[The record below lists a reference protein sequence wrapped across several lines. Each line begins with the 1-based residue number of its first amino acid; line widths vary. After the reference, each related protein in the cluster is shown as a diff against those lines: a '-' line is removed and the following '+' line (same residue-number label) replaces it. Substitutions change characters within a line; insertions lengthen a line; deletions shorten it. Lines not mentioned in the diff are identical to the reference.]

1 MDLVLYVLSGLAG
14 LAVIGLISAGL
25 TLGAHVLAP
34 HWSRR
39 GKIMAGSLCA
49 TIVVMAL
56 PYAGLA
62 IDGDLGLSEDG
73 ILAWLALIVFNVLLW
88 AICGLPAAWWTIRRM
103 ERAEANPV
111 SAEESDLHALPDRIE
126 ALSQS

>member
-1 MDLVLYVLSGLAG
+1 MDLVLYALSGLAG

-25 TLGAHVLAP
+25 SLGTHVLAP
-34 HWSRR
+34 QWSRR

-49 TIVVMAL
+49 TMLVMAL

-62 IDGDLGLSEDG
+62 LDGDLGLSEDG
-73 ILAWLALIVFNVLLW
+73 IMAWLALIVLNVLLW

-103 ERAEANPV
+103 ERAEPNAG
-111 SAEESDLHALPDRIE
+111 SSEESDSLAASDRIE
-126 ALSQS
+126 ALSHS